1 MHRRTLD
8 FGTVLKDRLRLPDQ
22 PIAQQG
28 IHTRAIVRPARE
40 GPTIPVQLRGGL
52 QSPNRIV
59 TPVSTTTISMAGGA
73 TCIDNASD
81 IMSTSLSRIFHL
93 IKAVNLQ
100 GIK

>member
-1 MHRRTLD
+1 VKP
-8 FGTVLKDRLRLPDQ
+8 G
-22 PIAQQG
+22 
-28 IHTRAIVRPARE
+28 RE

-52 QSPNRIV
+52 RNPNRTG
-59 TPVSTTTISMAGGA
+59 TPTGTTTICMAGGT

-81 IMSTSLSRIFHL
+81 TSSIVLSRIFHL